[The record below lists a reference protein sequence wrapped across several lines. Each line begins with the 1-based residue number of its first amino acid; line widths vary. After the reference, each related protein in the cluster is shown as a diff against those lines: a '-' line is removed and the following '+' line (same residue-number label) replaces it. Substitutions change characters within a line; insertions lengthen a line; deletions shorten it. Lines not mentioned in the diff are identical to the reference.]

1 MNHTP
6 TPWKF
11 AFPSRHIYAVDTGRH
26 IATIHVRALPT
37 FKDEEE
43 AKANARFIVQACN
56 SYEAMREALEGLIEL
71 YEKPYIWKT
80 NNQSAYKKA
89 KEALALVEGKESN
102 P

>member
-6 TPWKF
+6 TPWIDIPQWD
-11 AFPSRHIYAVDTGRH
+11 PSIAYIGTATGTTQYV
-26 IATIHVRALPT
+26 ATLRDRRDGT
-37 FKDEEE
+37 CQ
-43 AKANARFIVQACN
+43 ANAAYIVRACN

-89 KEALALVEGKESN
+89 KEALTIAEGKESN
-102 P
+102 T